1 MSRRC
6 RLTPLTC
13 PVSIAGSAH
22 YQEAPM
28 HKAILTLVLLPAL
41 SALPALAQPPQGAP
55 AGPGGQ
61 VGRGAQPPVEI
72 DQTPPVEDFKPSTLN
87 QQGRQ
92 YPEVNSQR
100 RVRTRLVA
108 PQAQSVL
115 FDIGGV
121 RYRSE
126 ERRVGKERRSGRP

>member
-28 HKAILTLVLLPAL
+28 HKAILTLALLPAL
-41 SALPALAQPPQGAP
+41 SALPALSQPPQGAP
-55 AGPGGQ
+55 AGQGAQ
-61 VGRGAQPPVEI
+61 AGRGAQGGRAAQPPVEI
-72 DQTPPVEDFKPSTLN
+72 DRTPPVEDFKPSALN
-87 QQGRQ
+87 QPGRQ

-100 RVRTRLVA
+100 RVRTR
-108 PQAQSVL
+108 
-115 FDIGGV
+115 
-121 RYRSE
+121 RSE
-126 ERRVGKERRSGRP
+126 EH